1 MIAPAAFEDLTFPE
15 QALTY
20 WTKYEFNQWSRA
32 GLNYFNSGSN
42 SGNTAVYST
51 ASVIHTGLNSIV
63 GGALANNGKMYLGS
77 YGGNAIYSFD
87 TLTDATPALISSTS
101 NNCQSVFYSAI
112 TNQAFAVIDGN
123 VKVINCSDDSVQNI
137 ALTFGGQSIGYGV
150 SMDGNYAYVNN
161 FFSSNNINRVS
172 LINTGSVAAFSGS
185 FTGDPLKGTMGWDN
199 KMYMGCGGNGTNGIK
214 VYNPAT
220 NTVANLSVP
229 GFGGLSDSY
238 RDIVQHYNGYL
249 YSFPAYNSGQP
260 IIQIDP
266 TTSTITNVVTGVTD
280 PRIFSCCVGAD
291 GRVYG
296 IGNGDAAGYGVS
308 IYNPLTNEYIVESI
322 SATKNWRLIKMGA
335 KGDLYM
341 FNNVGEIWKKTLLNG
356 GGLQKPLQEYNGIV
370 SRLQN
375 T

>member
-1 MIAPAAFEDLTFPE
+1 MIAPASFEDLTFPE

-51 ASVIHTGLNSIV
+51 ASLLHTGIDSIG

-77 YGGNAIYSFD
+77 YGGSGAYTLD
-87 TLTDATPALISSTS
+87 TLTDTTASLGAISS
-101 NNCQSVFYSAI
+101 NCQSAFYSAI
-112 TNQAFAVIDGN
+112 TNQAFLVIDGN

-150 SMDGNYAYVNN
+150 SLDGNYAYVNN
-161 FFSSNNINRVS
+161 FFSSKNINRVS
-172 LINTGSVAAFSGS
+172 LINTGSAAAFSGS

-199 KMYMGCGGNGTNGIK
+199 KMYMGCGGGSTGIK
-214 VYNPAT
+214 TYDPAT
-220 NTVANLSVP
+220 NTVANLAVP
-229 GFGGLSDSY
+229 GKGSLGDSY

-249 YSFPAYNSGQP
+249 YSFPAYNANFP

-266 TTSTITNVVTGVTD
+266 VTSTITNVVASITD
-280 PRIFSCCVGAD
+280 PRVVSLCVGAD

-296 IGNGDAAGYGVS
+296 VGNGGASGYGVS
-308 IYNPLTNEYIVESI
+308 IYNPITNEYTLESI
-322 SATKNWRLIKMGA
+322 SANKNWNLIKMGA
-335 KGDLYM
+335 RGDLYM
-341 FNNVGEIWKKTLLNG
+341 FSGDGQIWKKTLING
-356 GGLQKPLQEYNGIV
+356 GALQKPLQEYNGIV

>member
-51 ASVIHTGLNSIV
+51 ASVIHTGLNSIA

-123 VKVINCSDDSVQNI
+123 VKVINCSNDSVQNI

-161 FFSSNNINRVS
+161 FFASKNINRLS
-172 LINTGSVAAFSGS
+172 LINTGSAAAFSGS

-199 KMYMGCGGNGTNGIK
+199 KMYMGGGGGSTGIK
-214 VYNPAT
+214 AYDPAT
-220 NTVANLSVP
+220 NTVANLTVP
-229 GFGGLSDSY
+229 GVGSTSDSY

-249 YSFPAYNSGQP
+249 YAFPAYNAGQP
-260 IIQIDP
+260 IIRIDP
-266 TTSTITNVVTGVTD
+266 TTSTITNVVASITD
-280 PRIFSCCVGAD
+280 PRVISLCVGAD
-291 GRVYG
+291 GRIYG
-296 IGNGDAAGYGVS
+296 IGNGGAAGYGVS
-308 IYNPLTNEYIVESI
+308 IYNPITNQYTLESI
-322 SATKNWRLIKMGA
+322 SANKNWNLIKMGA

-341 FNNVGEIWKKTLLNG
+341 FNSAGEIWKKTLLNG